1 MTTFGIREL
10 VREFGVTAR
19 SLRHYEEIGLLS
31 PSRRGQT
38 RVYSA
43 ADRTRLKLI
52 LRGKRLGLS
61 LEESRAII
69 GMYDPATGSRAQ
81 LERLLGRLREQ
92 RAALL
97 ARRRDL
103 DAMLAELEE
112 AEAGCLAALAP
123 PPAAMASSGRTRNR
137 R

>member
-1 MTTFGIREL
+1 MATFGIREL

-19 SLRHYEEIGLLS
+19 TIRHYEELGLLS

-81 LERLLGRLREQ
+81 LERLLARLREQ
-92 RAALL
+92 KAALL

-112 AEAGCLAALAP
+112 AEAGCLGALAP
-123 PPAAMASSGRTRNR
+123 PPSGTAGSGRTRSR